1 MTLTLTLS
9 LSLSLTLTLTLT
21 RCMSRMAKLAARF
34 LCDFGFSIGIGDVM
48 PTPNLTRL
56 KAALIRDGTARCRER
71 IDEFER
77 GTLDPMPGCTAEQAS
92 TARARGGV
100 WG

>member
-1 MTLTLTLS
+1 MTLTLTQTLT
-9 LSLSLTLTLTLT
+9 LTLTLTLT

-48 PTPNLTRL
+48 PTPNLTKL

-92 TARARGGV
+92 TLRVRVSV